1 MNDKPELL
9 AAGKTLPPWLALIF
23 EKVSGFGLPE
33 WVLIATL
40 VYTSLQIFVL
50 VRDRIINRTCALPD
64 DYTGEDRRRG
74 ERPVTIDRRQKGIA
88 NLRLI
93 LGVSVS
99 AASLAVAIGAVVTS
113 HEGGGPTTAAPT
125 GETIHHA
132 YPDPALGWDKPTI
145 CQGRTR
151 GVFPGMTATADQ
163 CRLWLAAEIE
173 HGVIAALARNIKV
186 PLTFDQAVQQGSFLD
201 NIGETQYRAS
211 AVLRRL
217 NAGDCKGAAREMNAS
232 PQIDRASGQPRRWA
246 GRPIVWQQRE
256 PVRNPV
262 TGQVIWKKGDVM
274 LATGAPVMKWTT
286 AGGIPL
292 AGLIKRRTLERLVFE
307 RDCE

>member
-9 AAGKTLPPWLALIF
+9 AAGKTLPPWLALLID
-23 EKVSGFGLPE
+23 KVSGFGLNE
-33 WVLIATL
+33 WVLVAALI
-40 VYTSLQIFVL
+40 YTSLQIFVL
-50 VRDRIINRTCALPD
+50 VRDRIINRQPACALPD
-64 DYTGEDRRRG
+64 EYVGEDRRR
-74 ERPVTIDRRQKGIA
+74 RTRQVSVDRRQGGAA
-88 NLRLI
+88 NLRLVF
-93 LGVSVS
+93 GVS
-99 AASLAVAIGAVVTS
+99 AASLAVAIGAVAS
-113 HEGGGPTTAAPT
+113 LYEGDGPTTVNAA

-163 CRLWLAAEIE
+163 CRLWLSAEIE
-173 HGVIAALARNIKV
+173 QGVVAALARNIKV

-217 NAGDCKGAAREMNAS
+217 NAGDCKGAAHEMNAS

-246 GRPIVWQQRE
+246 GRPIVWLQRE
-256 PVRNPV
+256 PLLDPV
-262 TGQVIWKKGDVM
+262 SGRVIWKKGDVM
-274 LATGAPVMKWTT
+274 LATGAPIMKWTT

-307 RDCE
+307 RDC